1 MRKNSWSNK
10 DTKYYYLHDFD
21 ANMNIM
27 HNLIDCNRQPGR
39 FFGRIEKGMRFAS
52 VVAMALML
60 GVPIGY
66 AADSPPAR
74 PNILIAIADDMSWAH
89 TSIAGCKGVNTPN
102 IDRVARSG
110 VLFRNGF
117 CGAPGC
123 SPSRAALLTG
133 RHVWMNEEASTHH
146 GLYPA
151 KFVSYPDLLAQA
163 GYVVG
168 FTGKPW
174 SPGDLGPG
182 RKGNPVGP
190 AFNKHTLTP
199 PLSGIKNNDYTANF
213 AEFLSKRKADQPFC
227 FWYGSV
233 EPHRSYERGSGL
245 KAGKKLEDVQVPGF
259 LPNTREVRSD
269 FLDYFLEIE
278 WFDRQLGQMLDL
290 IQKHG
295 ELENTLVI
303 VTGDNGMAFL
313 RAKATC
319 YEYGLH
325 VPMQIAWPKRVPG
338 GRVVDDPIGFVD
350 LNATI
355 LAAAQVEHPAKN
367 NPALAPVG
375 RDFLP
380 LLTGMKEGLVN
391 PDQAFVFAGHER
403 HTLTR
408 YNDIGYPIRVLRTP
422 QYLYLRNLRPER
434 WPVGDPQRINKQSG
448 KLLPPH
454 VGCYRDIDD
463 QTTLEW
469 LVKESRSSKPYADL
483 LELIVGRHPAEEL
496 YDIQKDPDC
505 VHNLATNPVHADAK
519 AKLAARMDAELKH
532 TNDPRLYGANPNIAD
547 TYINVNPKNKMGEN
561 LFPPPTK

>member
-1 MRKNSWSNK
+1 MTAR
-10 DTKYYYLHDFD
+10 
-21 ANMNIM
+21 NIFM
-27 HNLIDCNRQPGR
+27 L
-39 FFGRIEKGMRFAS
+39 
-52 VVAMALML
+52 VLLALVL
-60 GVPIGY
+60 GATSGS
-66 AADSPPAR
+66 AATGDGAR

-89 TSIAGCKGVNTPN
+89 TSIAGCKGVRTPN
-102 IDRVARSG
+102 IDRVAKSG
-110 VLFRNGF
+110 VLFRNGY

-151 KFVSYPDLLAQA
+151 KFVSFPDLLGRA
-163 GYVVG
+163 GYAVG

-190 AFNKHTLTP
+190 AFNKHKLTP
-199 PLSGIKNNDYTANF
+199 PLSGIKDNDYTANF
-213 AEFLSKRKADQPFC
+213 TEFLQKRAPGAPFC

-233 EPHRSYERGSGL
+233 EPHRGYERGSGL
-245 KAGKKLEDVQVPGF
+245 KAGKKLEDVVVPGF
-259 LPNTREVRSD
+259 LPDTPAVRSD
-269 FLDYFLEIE
+269 FLDYFVEIE
-278 WFDRQLGQMLDL
+278 WFDRHLGQMLDL
-290 IQKHG
+290 LEKAG

-325 VPMQIAWPKRVPG
+325 VPMFVAWPKRVPAN
-338 GRVVDDPIGFVD
+338 RAVDDPIGFVD

-367 NPALAPVG
+367 DPALAPVG

-380 LLTGMKEGLVN
+380 LLTSTKQGLVN

-408 YNDIGYPIRVLRTP
+408 YNDIGYPIRALRTP
-422 QYLYLRNLRPER
+422 QYLYLRNLRPDR
-434 WPVGDPQRINKQSG
+434 WPIGDPQRINKQNG
-448 KLLPPH
+448 KLLPLH
-454 VGCYRDIDD
+454 AGCYRDVDD
-463 QTTLEW
+463 QETLQW
-469 LVKESRSSKPYADL
+469 LIKEARDSDKYAAL

-505 VHNLATNPVHADAK
+505 LHNLASSSDHATAK
-519 AKLAARMDAELKH
+519 AKLAAQMDAELKR
-532 TNDPRLYGANPNIAD
+532 TQDPRIYGTNPEIAD
-547 TYINVNPKNKMGEN
+547 TYINVNPKNKMGEG
-561 LFPPPTK
+561 FYPAPKKP